1 MRPTRPAPHNPEDLP
16 VLLSRR
22 EFATWLAVL
31 VGGGLELRYDW
42 LRVLTTNYKENF
54 QLDSDSLVY
63 ATLADGD
70 RGLLDPMV
78 RATGEDYTSQVGL
91 HGMVMAL
98 VTPGASLYQALRLT
112 TALLLAAVLA
122 TAIIACWRAWGGRAA
137 TVLGALLFTAPWLNA
152 FGASAYWQLWTFL
165 LPMLVPL
172 LVWPRLGSGRR
183 KWIRGGLLIGGLVFL
198 KCLCGYE
205 FITTLV
211 LGVAAVVAFHEFRER
226 FDRQLL
232 LRLVAAMAAAVAGFV
247 AAMGV
252 HAVQLQLRFG
262 NLSALGGAAGDRT
275 FWPTKLEVIAPRVY
289 KQSGPLGRWL
299 LEQNEVLGVWLFRM
313 RYFLSD
319 PAVALPAP
327 QQFGLGPLP
336 FEIPIYL
343 FVLVW
348 AVLAR
353 RAFRGKGADAALQRR
368 LAVAAG
374 ISLAGALSWLVLAYG
389 HMIVHFH
396 VDAIVFY
403 LPFLPL
409 VFAMIALRV
418 ATATRAGEPARTAV
432 PERPPVP
439 SDLEDA
445 YAMNEPQTARRIPVG
460 ASA

>member
-1 MRPTRPAPHNPEDLP
+1 MLP
-16 VLLSRR
+16 SRR
-22 EFATWLAVL
+22 ETATWLAL
-31 VGGGLELRYDW
+31 AVGGGLELRYDY
-42 LRVLTTNYKENF
+42 LRVLTTNYKEHF
-54 QLDSDSLVY
+54 QLDSDALIWS
-63 ATLADGD
+63 TLADPS
-70 RGLLDPMV
+70 RGALDPIV
-78 RATGEDYTSQVGL
+78 RGTGEDYLSQVGL

-98 VTPGASLYQALRLT
+98 VSPGASLYEPLRLV

-122 TAIIACWRAWGGRAA
+122 TAVVASWRAWGGRAA
-137 TVLGALLFTAPWLNA
+137 TVLGALLFTSPWLNA

-165 LPMLVPL
+165 LPLLVPL
-172 LVWPRLGSGRR
+172 LVWPRLGTGRR
-183 KWIRGGLLIGGLVFL
+183 KWVKGGLLIGGLVFL

-226 FDRQLL
+226 FDRRLL
-232 LRLVAAMAAAVAGFV
+232 VRLVAAMTAAVAGFA
-247 AAMGV
+247 AAMAV
-252 HAVQLQLRFG
+252 HATQLYLRFG
-262 NLSALGGAAGDRT
+262 DLSGLRAAAGDRT
-275 FWPTKLEVIAPRVY
+275 FQPTKLEVIAPRVEA
-289 KQSGPLGRWL
+289 KAGPVGRWL
-299 LEQNEVLGVWLFRM
+299 LEQNEVVGVWLFRM

-327 QQFGLGPLP
+327 RAFGLGPLP

-343 FVLVW
+343 FVIVW

-409 VFAMIALRV
+409 VFAMIAVRV
-418 ATATRAGEPARTAV
+418 ATAGRATPRSEDVEPGAAHL
-432 PERPPVP
+432 PDP
-439 SDLEDA
+439 DHLEDA
-445 YAMNEPQTARRIPVG
+445 YAMNQPQAVRRIPVG
-460 ASA
+460 APS

>member
-1 MRPTRPAPHNPEDLP
+1 MLP
-16 VLLSRR
+16 SRR
-22 EFATWLAVL
+22 ESATWVALA
-31 VGGGLELRYDW
+31 VGGGMEIRYDF
-42 LRVLTTNYKENF
+42 LRVLTTNYKEQF
-54 QLDSDSLVY
+54 QLDSDSLIY
-63 ATLADGD
+63 STLADGD
-70 RGLLDPMV
+70 RGALDPMV
-78 RATGEDYTSQVGL
+78 RATGEDYTSQFGL

-98 VTPGASLYQALRLT
+98 TTPGASLYQALRLT

-122 TAIIACWRAWGGRAA
+122 TAVVACWRAWGGRAA
-137 TVLGALLFTAPWLNA
+137 VVLGALLFTAPWLNA
-152 FGASAYWQLWTFL
+152 FGASTYWQLWTFL

-172 LVWPRLGSGRR
+172 LVWPRLGTGRR

-198 KCLCGYE
+198 KCLSGYE

-211 LGVAAVVAFHEFRER
+211 LGVAAVVAYHEFRER
-226 FDRQLL
+226 LDRRLL
-232 LRLVAAMAAAVAGFV
+232 VRLAAAMSAAVAGFA

-252 HAVQLQLRFG
+252 HATQLYLRFG
-262 NLSALGGAAGDRT
+262 DISALGGAAGDRT
-275 FWPTKLEVIAPRVY
+275 FWPTKLDVITPRVAA
-289 KQSGPLGRWL
+289 KAGPVGRWL
-299 LEQNEVLGVWLFRM
+299 LEQNEVVGVWLFRM

-327 QQFGLGPLP
+327 RAFGLGPLP

-343 FVLVW
+343 FIVVW

-353 RAFRGKGADAALQRR
+353 RAFRGKGEDAAVQRR

-396 VDAIVFY
+396 IDAIVFY

-418 ATATRAGEPARTAV
+418 STATRGTKPARTAV
-432 PERPPVP
+432 PVHPRLPADR
-439 SDLEDA
+439 SDAPAVDT
-445 YAMNEPQTARRIPVG
+445 PQADRRHPVG
-460 ASA
+460 ASS